1 MRGAEAADGGVAQR
15 LHRLRHAARER
26 LQTHR
31 ARRGKRQ
38 RHHRG
43 IHRLGIVGFHL
54 RKQPLR
60 AQVIQHARHDRG
72 NALTPSGL
80 GRLGSLVEMGRQL
93 GALLGQLLGP
103 FGFQVE
109 REQPM
114 AVVARGSKH
123 LPAGHVL
130 ERSRHAARDAHLRR
144 VHRARHVGA
153 LERRAERAQ
162 QKHRL
167 VGRALRLLERER
179 GQTRRVQGRLAHH
192 LVHQLGERAL
202 DLVGAPRRRRAHAL
216 AFEQLEAFLDGLA
229 SAANGNVAHLAH
241 LPVCR
246 GLVRWGLAR
255 RGFSRRGFARR
266 SPICRHLARQTL
278 AQRDFAHRRLVHRSS
293 ICRLFA

>member
-123 LPAGHVL
+123 LPAGNVL
-130 ERSRHAARDAHLRR
+130 ERGRHAARDAHLRR
-144 VHRARHVGA
+144 VHRTRHVGT
-153 LERRAERAQ
+153 LERGAERAQ

-179 GQTRRVQGRLAHH
+179 GQARRVQRRLAHH

-202 DLVGAPRRRRAHAL
+202 DLIGAPR
-216 AFEQLEAFLDGLA
+216 
-229 SAANGNVAHLAH
+229 
-241 LPVCR
+241 CR
-246 GLVRWGLAR
+246 
-255 RGFSRRGFARR
+255 
-266 SPICRHLARQTL
+266 
-278 AQRDFAHRRLVHRSS
+278 
-293 ICRLFA
+293 